1 MQTAPRYP
9 VEWIE
14 RFQTARGGWV
24 TIRPVLPQDEALER
38 VFISEGLTAQSRYQR
53 FQNGLRQ
60 LPEAVLEAF
69 TRIDYHHHFAL
80 IAESFDGGQQ
90 LQVADARFV
99 RDPDHAARAEF
110 ALAVADAWQGQGIAR
125 RLLHALLRAARAG
138 GVQTLHGDVLRGNQ
152 RMLGLARGFGFMP
165 QRHPDDATLVRM
177 QRSLLSD
184 LAQSGHVPA
193 TPGALV
199 QSPVA

>member
-1 MQTAPRYP
+1 MHTAPRYP
-9 VEWIE
+9 VEWID

-24 TIRPVLPQDEALER
+24 TIRPVLPQDEAIER
-38 VFISEGLTAQSRYQR
+38 AFVAEGLTAHSRYQR

-69 TRIDYHHHFAL
+69 THVDFHQHFAL
-80 IAESFDGGQQ
+80 IAESFDDGRQ

-99 RDPDHAARAEF
+99 RDPGDAARAEF
-110 ALAVADAWQGQGIAR
+110 ALAVADVWQGQGIAR
-125 RLLHALLRAARAG
+125 RLLHALVRAARAG

-184 LAQSGHVPA
+184 LEQSGRVQA
-193 TPGALV
+193 TLGATLP
-199 QSPVA
+199 SPVA